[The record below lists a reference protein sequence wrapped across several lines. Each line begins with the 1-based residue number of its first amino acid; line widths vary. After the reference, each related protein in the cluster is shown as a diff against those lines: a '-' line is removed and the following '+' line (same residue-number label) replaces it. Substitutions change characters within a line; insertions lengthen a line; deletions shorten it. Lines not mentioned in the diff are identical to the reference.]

1 MLKCGGQM
9 LNIFLFTK
17 LITNF
22 SKFDSDIRLNPSFGS
37 LYNFVNVRNDQVE
50 IHFKQNLNQTQID
63 ALSLFMSSFS
73 NVSVV
78 DTYKNYLGAEID
90 PFGKQMMLRIRAENI
105 SMGITQAGKTADCL
119 GFFNHLVL
127 LPGKVFPISF
137 QMAFDSSSFYEVIA
151 LINYF
156 LLPENQNLYSTLTP
170 FVTAER
176 LTAWRTEVIA
186 RLSA

>member
-1 MLKCGGQM
+1 M
-9 LNIFLFTK
+9 LNIFTFTK

-22 SKFDSDIRLNPSFGS
+22 SKLNNELKASAVFGS
-37 LYNFVNVRNDQVE
+37 LYSFINVRGDQVE
-50 IHFKQNLNQTQID
+50 IHFKSNLNQEQID
-63 ALSLFMSSFS
+63 ALAVFITNFS

-78 DTYKNYLGAEID
+78 DTYVNYLGAEID

-105 SMGITQAGKTADCL
+105 AMGITQAGKTADCL
-119 GFFNHLVL
+119 GFFNHPVL
-127 LPGKVFPISF
+127 LPGKVFPITF

-156 LLPENQNLYSTLTP
+156 LLPENQNIYSTLAP